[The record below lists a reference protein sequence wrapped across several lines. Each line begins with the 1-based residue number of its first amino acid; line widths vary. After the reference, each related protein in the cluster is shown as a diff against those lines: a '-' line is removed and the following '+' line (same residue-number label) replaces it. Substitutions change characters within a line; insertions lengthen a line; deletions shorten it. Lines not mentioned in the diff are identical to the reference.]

1 MTDEQVINYSLA
13 TQFTKKHV
21 DSLLNHY
28 KEMVRAY
35 QAGDWESSLIK
46 SGKFI
51 EAVTKALS
59 LYCGKTPPPARKF
72 KVGVILRSLEQLTG
86 FDDTIRLLIP
96 RAGIFMY
103 DIVSN
108 RGARHDPDQIDPN
121 KMDAAAI
128 LPIASWV
135 LAEMIRFAA
144 KGSSTPEETFRITEL
159 LSEKKYPYFEDIDGR
174 LYVNIRNLN
183 SRELGLLLLNAHYP
197 NRISRSELSVAIR
210 RHGHRGNKVDVAL
223 TRLKNVVDDNED
235 FWKLRANG
243 REEAE
248 RLLAKNS

>member
-1 MTDEQVINYSLA
+1 M
-13 TQFTKKHV
+13 
-21 DSLLNHY
+21 DSTINHY
-28 KEMVRAY
+28 KEMVSAY

-46 SGKFI
+46 AGKFV
-51 EAVTKALS
+51 EAVTKALY
-59 LYCGKTPPPARKF
+59 LHCGKALPPARQF
-72 KVGVILRSLEQLTG
+72 KVGTILRALEQLTG
-86 FDDTIRLLIP
+86 HDDTVRLLIP
-96 RAGIFMY
+96 RAGIFVY

-121 KMDAAAI
+121 KMDAAAV
-128 LPIASWV
+128 LPIASWI

-159 LSEKKYPYFEDIDGR
+159 LCEKKYPYIEDIDGR
-174 LYVNIRNLN
+174 LYVNIRDLN
-183 SRELGLLLLNAHYP
+183 PRELGLLLLNAHYP
-197 NRISRSELSVAIR
+197 NRISRSDLSAAIQ

-223 TRLKNVVDDNED
+223 TRLKSVVDDSED

-248 RLLAKNS
+248 RILSKNS

>member
-1 MTDEQVINYSLA
+1 MTDEQTINHTLS

-21 DSLLNHY
+21 DSLIKHY

-35 QAGDWESSLIK
+35 QAGDWELSLIK
-46 SGKFI
+46 GGKFI
-51 EAVTKALS
+51 EAVIKAIY
-59 LYCGKTPPPARKF
+59 LYCGKTLPPARQF
-72 KVGVILRSLEQLTG
+72 KVGAILRSMEQVTG
-86 FDDTIRLLIP
+86 YDDTVRLLIP
-96 RAGIFMY
+96 RAGIFLY

-121 KMDAAAI
+121 KMDASAT

-144 KGSSTPEETFRITEL
+144 KGSSTPEETLRITEL

-174 LYVNIRNLN
+174 LYINIRNLN
-183 SRELGLLLLNAHYP
+183 PRELGLLLLNAHYP
-197 NRISRSELSVAIR
+197 DRISRPELSAAIH
-210 RHGHRGNKVDVAL
+210 RHGYRGNLVDVAL
-223 TRLKNVVDDNED
+223 TRLKSLVDDNEG

-243 REEAE
+243 RKEAE
-248 RLLAKNS
+248 QLLARNS